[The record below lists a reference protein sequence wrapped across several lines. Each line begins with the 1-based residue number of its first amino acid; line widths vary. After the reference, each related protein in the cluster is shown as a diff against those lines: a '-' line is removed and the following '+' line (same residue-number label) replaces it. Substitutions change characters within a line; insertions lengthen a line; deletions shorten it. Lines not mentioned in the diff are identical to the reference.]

1 MAKLPV
7 LSGRE
12 IMKILS
18 QKGFSTVSRK
28 GSHVKMKKATP
39 DKVFIAIVPD
49 HKEVPIGT
57 LKSIIRQAGMSEEEF
72 RK

>member
-1 MAKLPV
+1 MARLPV

-18 QKGFSTVSRK
+18 QKGFSIAGRK
-28 GSHVKMKKATP
+28 GSHVKMKKVTP

-49 HKEVPIGT
+49 HKEVPTGT
-57 LKSIIRQAGMSEEEF
+57 LKSIIRQAGISEEEF